1 MIKFYDILV
10 SGSVFTSFIAS
21 VLLFTRGKNQP
32 YANRLLGVVIFTWGW
47 YALLYLLVIT
57 GWLRYMPGIYR
68 VGSPLYYLIP
78 ACSYLYT
85 RSILLEETRFRKYD
99 WVHFLPA
106 VINVVDLLPFYFSD
120 SETKRVIVNS
130 IVNNFN
136 DSYQKGSGLI
146 PAFWHFQFRWML
158 GIVYLVFQWSILY
171 RVVIRNKLRGY
182 KQVIDW
188 LFIFTIFSSVIY
200 VGLGTMSI
208 IAWVNLGTRLNPL
221 SSARSIPTLLQVMG
235 FTCLSVYLFFK
246 PEVLYGIPRVPEA
259 PSVKEK
265 LPETDREAPFSPGL
279 MDLYVEQLEIYI
291 SEQEPFK
298 RHGFTV
304 TELAQALKMPL
315 HHLSYVL
322 NYYYKQRFT
331 DFINNYR
338 VNYIKKQLE
347 SDSWRSYTLEAL
359 AKESGF
365 SSRSTFSVA
374 FKKFTGLSPSQYLQ
388 LNENAKV

>member
-1 MIKFYDILV
+1 LIKFYDILV

-21 VLLFTRGKNQP
+21 VLLFTRGKYQP

-85 RSILLEETRFRKYD
+85 RSVLLEETRFRKYD
-99 WVHFLPA
+99 WLHFLPA
-106 VINVVDLLPFYFSD
+106 IINIIDLLPFYFSD

-146 PAFWHFQFRWML
+146 PAFWHFQFRWIL
-158 GIVYLVFQWSILY
+158 GVVYLVFQWLLLY
-171 RVVIRNKLRGY
+171 RVVLRDKIKGH
-182 KQVIDW
+182 KVVSDW
-188 LFIFTIFSSVIY
+188 LFIFTIFLSVIY
-200 VGLGTMSI
+200 VGLGTMSV
-208 IAWVNLGTRLNPL
+208 IAWINLGNRINPL

-246 PEVLYGIPRVPEA
+246 PEVLYGIPGVPAA

-265 LPETDREAPFSPGL
+265 LTETDREAPFNLEL

-291 SEQEPFK
+291 NEEEPFK

-304 TELAQALKMPL
+304 TELAQALKIPL

-322 NYYYKQRFT
+322 NHYYKQRFT

>member
-21 VLLFTRGKNQP
+21 VLLFTRGKNQA

-99 WVHFLPA
+99 WLHFLPA
-106 VINVVDLLPFYFSD
+106 IINLVDLLPFYFSD

-158 GIVYLVFQWSILY
+158 GIVYLIFQWSILY
-171 RVVIRNKLRGY
+171 RVVIRAKLKRY

-200 VGLGTMSI
+200 VGLGTMSV

-246 PEVLYGIPRVPEA
+246 PEVLYGIPRLAEA
-259 PSVKEK
+259 VAVKAK
-265 LPETDREAPFSPGL
+265 LPESDREAPFNPEL
-279 MDLYVEQLEIYI
+279 MILYVEQLDAYI
-291 SEQEPFK
+291 KEEEPFK
-298 RHGFTV
+298 KQGFTV
-304 TELAQALKMPL
+304 TELAQALKVPS

-322 NYYYKQRFT
+322 NHYYKQRFT

-374 FKKFTGLSPSQYLQ
+374 FKKFTGLSPSQYLH
-388 LNENAKV
+388 LNENANV

>member
-21 VLLFTRGKNQP
+21 ILLFTRGKYQP
-32 YANRLLGVVIFTWGW
+32 YANRLLGIVIFTWGW

-78 ACSYLYT
+78 ACSYLYA
-85 RSILLEETRFRKYD
+85 RSILLEEARFRKYD
-99 WVHFLPA
+99 WLHFLPA
-106 VINVVDLLPFYFSD
+106 IINLVDLLPFYFSD

-158 GIVYLVFQWSILY
+158 GVIYLVFQWLILY
-171 RVVIRNKLRGY
+171 RVVIRGKLKGY

-246 PEVLYGIPRVPEA
+246 PEVLYGIPRLSEA
-259 PSVKEK
+259 PPVKEK
-265 LPETDREAPFSPGL
+265 LPETDREAPFNPEL
-279 MDLYVEQLEIYI
+279 MNLYVEQLEIYI
-291 SEQEPFK
+291 SEEEPFK
-298 RHGFTV
+298 QHGFTV

-322 NYYYKQRFT
+322 NHYYKQRFT

-347 SDSWRSYTLEAL
+347 SDGWRSYTLEAL

-388 LNENAKV
+388 LNENARV

>member
-21 VLLFTRGKNQP
+21 ILLFTRGKYQP

-99 WVHFLPA
+99 WLHFLPA
-106 VINVVDLLPFYFSD
+106 IINVVDLLPFYFSD
-120 SETKRVIVNS
+120 SETKRVIVDS

-171 RVVIRNKLRGY
+171 RVVIRTKLRGY

-246 PEVLYGIPRVPEA
+246 PEVLYGIPGVPEA
-259 PSVKEK
+259 PPVKEK
-265 LPETDREAPFSPGL
+265 LPETDREAPFSPEL

-291 SEQEPFK
+291 SEEEPFK
-298 RHGFTV
+298 QHGFTV

-322 NYYYKQRFT
+322 NHYYKQRFT

-347 SDSWRSYTLEAL
+347 SDGWRSYTLEAL